1 MKKKKK
7 ITLATKPTYQGYSY
21 GFKVAIV
28 EQIEICQ
35 PSKK

>member
-1 MKKKKK
+1 MKKK

-28 EQIEICQ
+28 EKIENEQITIN
-35 PSKK
+35 